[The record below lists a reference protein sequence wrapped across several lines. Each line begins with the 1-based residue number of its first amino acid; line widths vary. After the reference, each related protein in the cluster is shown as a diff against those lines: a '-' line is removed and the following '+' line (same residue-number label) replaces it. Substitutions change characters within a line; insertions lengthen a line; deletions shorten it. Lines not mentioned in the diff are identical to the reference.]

1 MLPLDRYFAQELH
14 DAMNGPGTREDA
26 LIEILCTLNNAW
38 LNLLQKTYHDSKYTP
53 PITNR

>member
-14 DAMNGPGTREDA
+14 DAMHGPGTREDA

-38 LNLLQKTYHDSKYTP
+38 LKLLQETYHDSKH
-53 PITNR
+53 